1 MNQSITIML
10 DPENPK
16 QVLVGS
22 PEGSDDPWD
31 DIALL
36 LEGLGVLVAAC
47 ANNGKIS
54 HNEQSVEDYLK
65 SYVGKI
71 CNDYK
76 YTRPISHRN

>member
-1 MNQSITIML
+1 MNRSITVMYNPD
-10 DPENPK
+10 DPNR
-16 QVLVGS
+16 VLIGS
-22 PEGSDDPWD
+22 PDGVGDPWE

-47 ANNGKIS
+47 ADNGKLS

-65 SYVGKI
+65 SYIGKI

-76 YTRPISHRN
+76 TTRPLSQRN

>member
-1 MNQSITIML
+1 MIMNELITVMY
-10 DPENPK
+10 DPDNPNR
-16 QVLVGS
+16 VLVSG
-22 PEGSDDPWD
+22 EGDPWD

-65 SYVGKI
+65 SYIVKI
-71 CNDYK
+71 CNDYTT
-76 YTRPISHRN
+76 TRPVSQRN

>member
-1 MNQSITIML
+1 MNEEITVMY
-10 DPENPK
+10 DPDNPNR
-16 QVLVGS
+16 VLVSG
-22 PEGSDDPWD
+22 EGDPWN

-65 SYVGKI
+65 SYIGKI
-71 CNDYK
+71 CNDYTA
-76 YTRPISHRN
+76 TRPVSQRN

>member
-1 MNQSITIML
+1 MNEEITVMY
-10 DPENPK
+10 DPNNPN

-22 PEGSDDPWD
+22 PSGDGDPWD
-31 DIALL
+31 DLALL
-36 LEGLGVLVAAC
+36 LEGVGVLVAAC

-65 SYVGKI
+65 SYIGKV

-76 YTRPISHRN
+76 TIRPLSQRN